1 MKTLEDKPGKKTI
14 LFVPQWDVR
23 KIKIGPPPF
32 LVLSVECEQ
41 WGEEKVLVRTARG
54 SESAPV
60 TDKVSV
66 KLEDRHK
73 CQQAHKR

>member
-1 MKTLEDKPGKKTI
+1 M
-14 LFVPQWDVR
+14 
-23 KIKIGPPPF
+23 
-32 LVLSVECEQ
+32 LSAEFEQ

-66 KLEDRHK
+66 KHEDKHK

>member
-1 MKTLEDKPGKKTI
+1 MLEDKPGNKTI
-14 LFVPQWDVR
+14 LFVSQWDVR
-23 KIKIGPPPF
+23 KIKIGSPPL
-32 LVLSVECEQ
+32 LVLSAEFDQ
-41 WGEEKVLVRTARG
+41 WKEEKVLVRTARG